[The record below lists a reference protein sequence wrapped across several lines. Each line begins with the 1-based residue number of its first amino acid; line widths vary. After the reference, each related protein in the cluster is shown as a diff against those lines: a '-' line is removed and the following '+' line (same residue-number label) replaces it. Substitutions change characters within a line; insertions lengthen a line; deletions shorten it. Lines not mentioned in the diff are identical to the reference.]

1 MKSKRKL
8 YLFVL
13 GVVIL
18 MFAGSVWVATLS
30 GMRGRSRTIDAAASW
45 GANIVGGENA
55 PRLNLLDVRSQQSAD
70 NSFDRRESIFV
81 SIASFRDLEC
91 PPTILDMFE
100 KAKHPRALFV
110 GIIEQNERG
119 DPSCIPPSFASCGE
133 AAFCPTDNIRIR
145 RVPARDAR
153 GPTFGRYVSM
163 LMYQGEKY
171 YMMIDSHNRF
181 ATHWDAKLIK
191 NYLELPSKKA
201 VISAYPNAWMNDS
214 KSLDNHAYVTY
225 MCNAHFL
232 DDGFL
237 RLGGL
242 SISKGPSRLHPY
254 AAAGFLFA
262 DAQLVKEVPFDPYLD
277 YIFDGEEIT
286 YTIRMWTHGWDIY
299 SPAENVIFHYYYRTG
314 AERVWSVPGNNWY
327 PKQRQSVRRIQ
338 YILGSTY
345 PNSTQRIVAL
355 DTKDEMMLRDIEKY
369 GLGKERTIEEYYRFA
384 VVDPVHR
391 VANMTFCNR
400 GLYGHD

>member
-1 MKSKRKL
+1 MWFRRRKHEGVLQLSLLLLLTAVVAFISARRLSSNETRLKST
-8 YLFVL
+8 
-13 GVVIL
+13 
-18 MFAGSVWVATLS
+18 SPQDT
-30 GMRGRSRTIDAAASW
+30 
-45 GANIVGGENA
+45 
-55 PRLNLLDVRSQQSAD
+55 
-70 NSFDRRESIFV
+70 IFV

-91 PPTILDMFE
+91 PRTILDMFE

-214 KSLDNHAYVTY
+214 NPLDDDLYVTR
-225 MCNAHFL
+225 MCAEYDSEGLMKFH
-232 DDGFL
+232 GF
-237 RLGGL
+237 RAVREP
-242 SISKGPSRLHPY
+242 SKVHPF

-299 SPAENVIFHYYYRTG
+299 SPAQNVIYHLYNRWKLSKMWTVETEKVS
-314 AERVWSVPGNNWY
+314 ALRRSL
-327 PKQRQSVRRIQ
+327 RRIHFV
-338 YILGSTY
+338 LGSTY

-355 DTKDEMMLRDIEKY
+355 DTKDEWVLRDIEKY

-391 VANMTFCNR
+391 VAASSGFCVR
-400 GLYGHD
+400 SFRSLHRRA